1 LKRSN
6 HAPLDD
12 TSQAA
17 FLVSQYLLRGYT
29 SNEEIKEIASGLK
42 QIENHLLGVPFK
54 IDQAR
59 VASAKIALL
68 ASVVKSNALKFS
80 FDKMRYN
87 RSEIEKLLS
96 AELSGSYEILN
107 RLKKLN
113 QLEAFH
119 YWWLIGQM

>member
-1 LKRSN
+1 ML
-6 HAPLDD
+6 HLDD

-17 FLVSQYLLRGYT
+17 FLVSQYLLKGYT

-80 FDKMRYN
+80 FEKMRYKG
-87 RSEIEKLLS
+87 SENDKLL
-96 AELSGSYEILN
+96 AEELSGPYEILN
-107 RLKKLN
+107 RLKRLN

-119 YWWLIGQM
+119 YWRLIGQM